1 MTDAAAVGHSK
12 SPKTGPTELYRHF
25 DAKGVLLYVGISLSA
40 VERLRQHRAAF
51 NWFGQIVRVDI
62 EVFPSRKEA
71 VAAERRAVKA
81 ENPKYNTAAATIVM
95 TLTGL
100 GRAKKFRLPADFGP
114 IPALPINLFAEADGS
129 HRSTII
135 RRIKSGEL
143 ETIPPWSPHR
153 TCARLWVRLTDI
165 HREAFQ
171 ARAALPRAPTADKA
185 A

>member
-1 MTDAAAVGHSK
+1 MTDAVVARGRI
-12 SPKTGPTELYRHF
+12 PKAGPTELYRHY
-25 DAKGVLLYVGISLSA
+25 DASGALLYVGISLSA
-40 VERLRQHRAAF
+40 IERLRQHRATAE
-51 NWFGQIVRVDI
+51 WFDQIARIDV

-71 VAAERRAVKA
+71 VAAERHAVRTEK
-81 ENPKYNTAAATIVM
+81 PKYNIAAAAIVAIPPDP
-95 TLTGL
+95 
-100 GRAKKFRLPADFGP
+100 GRVKKLHLPADFRS

-135 RRIKSGEL
+135 RRIKNGEL

-171 ARAALPRAPTADKA
+171 ARAALPRAPTTNKA